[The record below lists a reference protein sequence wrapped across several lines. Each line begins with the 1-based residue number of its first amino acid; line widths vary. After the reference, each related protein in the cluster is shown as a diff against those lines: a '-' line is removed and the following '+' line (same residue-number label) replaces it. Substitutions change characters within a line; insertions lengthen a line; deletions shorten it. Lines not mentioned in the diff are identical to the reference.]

1 MRKLRKWLLLCQDTD
16 MKLSCSGLVAGL
28 GVALIASASGASAVA
43 EPVSGPAAAPRAAD
57 SRPIVVIGAS
67 ISTGYEVAGVV
78 AYPRMISAIERR
90 SVYLSARSGA
100 GYADGSIAGLAQAA
114 QLPAHDPALVVVQA
128 GSNDVGASPAAID
141 AQVRRVI
148 SAVRSQA
155 PNARVA
161 LITVFPTV
169 RGNGPDA
176 RATEAAIVGAAR
188 AVDPSVSVISPLSEG
203 WVYGSSSDGHP
214 DAATHQKLA
223 ERVAALV

>member
-1 MRKLRKWLLLCQDTD
+1 MVCQDVG
-16 MKLSCSGLVAGL
+16 MSVSRFGVLAGI
-28 GVALIASASGASAVA
+28 GAVVIASVGAGAVAAEPASA
-43 EPVSGPAAAPRAAD
+43 PRESD
-57 SRPIVVIGAS
+57 GRPIVVIGAS

-100 GYADGSIAGLAQAA
+100 GYADGSIAGLTHAA
-114 QLPAHDPALVVVQA
+114 KLTERNPALVVVQA
-128 GSNDVGASPAAID
+128 GSNDVGASTSAID
-141 AQVRRVI
+141 TRARQVI
-148 SAVRSQA
+148 TTVRQQA
-155 PNARVA
+155 PNARIA

-169 RGNGPDA
+169 HGSGPDA

-223 ERVAALV
+223 ERVAALADAAG

>member
-16 MKLSCSGLVAGL
+16 MTLSRSGLVAGI
-28 GVALIASASGASAVA
+28 VAALITSVSGASAVA
-43 EPVSGPAAAPRAAD
+43 EPVAAPRAAD
-57 SRPIVVIGAS
+57 TRPIVVIGAS

-90 SVYLSARSGA
+90 SVFLSARSGA

-128 GSNDVGASPAAID
+128 GSNDVGASPATVD

-148 SAVRSQA
+148 SFVRGQA
-155 PNARVA
+155 PNAKVA

-169 RGNGPDA
+169 RGGGPDA

-188 AVDPSVSVISPLSEG
+188 AVDPAVSVISPLGEG
-203 WVYGSSSDGHP
+203 WVYGSSADGHP